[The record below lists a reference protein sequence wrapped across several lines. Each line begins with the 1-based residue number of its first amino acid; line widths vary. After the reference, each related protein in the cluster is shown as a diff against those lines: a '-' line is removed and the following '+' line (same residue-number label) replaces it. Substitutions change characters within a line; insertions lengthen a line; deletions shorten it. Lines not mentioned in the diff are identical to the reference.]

1 MANNAKHKVIR
12 RDISQSVFDA
22 LEAQA
27 IDDGKRLEAVV
38 SKKTGLTVM
47 RKYLRSDRAVEI
59 YRYGRY
65 SQVDRLEAGTLTHRL
80 SVK

>member
-1 MANNAKHKVIR
+1 MANAKHKVIR
-12 RDISQSVFDA
+12 RDISQALFDA
-22 LEAQA
+22 LETQA
-27 IDDGKRLEAVV
+27 VSDGQEIDTVVNKAGK
-38 SKKTGLTVM
+38 TVM

-65 SQVDRLEAGTLTHRL
+65 SQVDRLEAGTLTYRL